1 MGPILGLP
9 GLPHLGVSQRAQHYC
24 RIYELQ
30 WRASWRTGAPQR
42 ISAITLG
49 KSQVLDDGGGL
60 TAVVILSFFFFLSSF
75 YNFWLWLIRAEK

>member
-9 GLPHLGVSQRAQHYC
+9 GLPHLGVSRRAQEYC

-30 WRASWRTGAPQR
+30 WRASWGTGAPQL

-49 KSQVLDDGGGL
+49 KPQVLDDGGGL
-60 TAVVILSFFFFLSSF
+60 TAVVILVFFFSLS
-75 YNFWLWLIRAEK
+75 LL

>member
-9 GLPHLGVSQRAQHYC
+9 GLPHLGVSQRAQQYC

-30 WRASWRTGAPQR
+30 WRASWDWSTQL

-49 KSQVLDDGGGL
+49 KPQVLDDDGGL
-60 TAVVILSFFFFLSSF
+60 TAVVILRIFFSPPF
-75 YNFWLWLIRAEK
+75 YNFWLWLTRTEK